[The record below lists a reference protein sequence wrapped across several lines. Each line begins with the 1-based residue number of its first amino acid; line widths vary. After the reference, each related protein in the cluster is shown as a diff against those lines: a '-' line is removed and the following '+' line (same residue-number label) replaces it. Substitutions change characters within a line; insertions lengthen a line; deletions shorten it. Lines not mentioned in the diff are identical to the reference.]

1 MPQVQV
7 IEPLHSREPA
17 KLRVCAYARVSSD
30 SADQLNSFASQV
42 RYYTDLIDG
51 NEDWTLVDIYAD
63 RGITGTSTA
72 KRTEFQRMMEDCRK
86 GKIDRILVKSLS
98 RFARNTQ
105 DCIAALRELRQLGV
119 TVVFEKEH
127 INTATMA
134 NEMLI
139 SMMSAFAQEESASI
153 SKNMRKGAVM
163 RMQNG
168 TFRISMPPYGYRY
181 DESGVLAIEPSE
193 AAIVQEIYGAFLSG
207 TNIVKIAEE
216 MNALGVPKL
225 RGECKW
231 SKHGIRCILTNERYM
246 GDQRFRKSFRT
257 DTLPYKKV
265 DNRGQMPQFYMAD
278 SHPAIIE
285 QEIFQK
291 AQTLLAQHGQQFGHD
306 PVKHDSP
313 WAGMLYCAV
322 CEAPLYHRSV
332 NGRECWVCSLHLK
345 DRQSCT
351 LPAVAE
357 TDLVAC
363 FYAML
368 EKLQQNSCRI
378 LEDHLERLEQ
388 IQERLLASAPGR
400 SHLQQQMADLLSQSH
415 TLSRL
420 LANGCVDS
428 AFFIAQNNGIQ
439 KKLAEIKDQIQQQQ
453 CENDLEEVIDRT
465 RDLIAYIQDIQLSHE
480 NSVLLEPVITKAV
493 VKDSGVVF
501 TLANGLEF
509 EERWMKR

>member
-1 MPQVQV
+1 
-7 IEPLHSREPA
+7 
-17 KLRVCAYARVSSD
+17 
-30 SADQLNSFASQV
+30 
-42 RYYTDLIDG
+42 
-51 NEDWTLVDIYAD
+51 
-63 RGITGTSTA
+63 
-72 KRTEFQRMMEDCRK
+72 
-86 GKIDRILVKSLS
+86 
-98 RFARNTQ
+98 
-105 DCIAALRELRQLGV
+105 
-119 TVVFEKEH
+119 
-127 INTATMA
+127 
-134 NEMLI
+134 
-139 SMMSAFAQEESASI
+139 
-153 SKNMRKGAVM
+153 M

-181 DESGVLAIEPSE
+181 DASGSLAIEPSE
-193 AAIVQEIYGAFLSG
+193 AAIVQEIFAAFLNG
-207 TNIVKIAEE
+207 TNIAKIAEA
-216 MNALGVPKL
+216 MQVRGVPKL

-231 SKHGIRCILTNERYM
+231 SKHGIRYILTNERYM

-257 DTLPYKKV
+257 NTLPYKKV
-265 DNRGQMPQFYMAD
+265 DNRGQMPQFYMAGT
-278 SHPAIIE
+278 HPAIIGQKVFE
-285 QEIFQK
+285 K

-313 WAGMLYCAV
+313 WAGVLYCAV
-322 CEAPLYHRSV
+322 CGASLYHRSV
-332 NGRECWVCSLHLK
+332 NGRECWVCSRHLK
-345 DRQSCT
+345 NNQSCT

-363 FYAML
+363 FYAMV

-378 LEDHLERLEQ
+378 LGDHLDRLEQ

-465 RDLIAYIQDIQLSHE
+465 RDLIAYIHDIQLPHE
-480 NSVLLEPVITKAV
+480 NNVLLEPVITKAV
-493 VKDSGVVF
+493 VKDSGVAF
-501 TLANGLEF
+501 TLVNGLEF
-509 EERWMKR
+509 EERWSKS